1 MRFREQR
8 PERVCRIP
16 KAGLHNHVSL
26 GGSRHNCS
34 YSCRRTSYHIE
45 PVMGVLSSSAE
56 MET

>member
-1 MRFREQR
+1 MRFRERR

-16 KAGLHNHVSL
+16 KAGLHNHFSL
-26 GGSRHNCS
+26 GAADNCS
-34 YSCRRTSYHIE
+34 YSCRRICYHIE